1 MIKFSQNLRNKAI
14 LVGEI
19 KMRRIYSSLFAIVLA
34 CTVITGVNVPI
45 QKNVQ
50 ASVKQ
55 QNKKAMKAYKK
66 KLSAKKI
73 AWGSDVYLDNSESKF
88 AKMDIN
94 GDGVKE
100 LIVENDAAS
109 HMSGY
114 IRIFTYKNGKVK
126 SLGHFTDVTIY
137 KNKKLIKDLYSNH
150 GTSTIKYYQ
159 FSKGGKIKR
168 VTSKKKLRKLKKGA
182 KVTKYKV
189 CMNTKKNRDKYLR

>member
-1 MIKFSQNLRNKAI
+1 MKRFYR
-14 LVGEI
+14 
-19 KMRRIYSSLFAIVLA
+19 SLFAIVLA
-34 CTVITGVNVPI
+34 CTIITGVNVSTQRDI
-45 QKNVQ
+45 Q
-50 ASVKQ
+50 ASAKQ

-73 AWGSDVYLDNSESKF
+73 AWGSGVYLDNSESKF

-114 IRIFTYKNGKVK
+114 IRIFTYKKGKVK

-137 KNKKLIKDLYSNH
+137 KNKKLIEDLYSNH
-150 GTSTIKYYQ
+150 GISTIKYYQ
-159 FSKGGKIKR
+159 FSKNGKVKR
-168 VTSKKKLRKLKKGA
+168 VVNKKKLKKIKKGA

-189 CMNTKKNRDKYLR
+189 YMNTKRNRNKYLR